1 MTRTLKGK
9 ETMNAIVNI
18 GMNFPSLHN
27 PTRAERSE
35 AAEKVN
41 SMAKATVLGAASE
54 TKSATKAAA
63 TAAEATEAAAQS
75 ISGDDFLLLLVT
87 QMQNQD
93 PLEPMDNA
101 DMLAQLAQFT
111 SLEQMNELTDRV
123 GTLSGN
129 IDQLNFIS
137 ANSLLG
143 REIDGIDMNGDL
155 VTGEVEG
162 VTMESSIVY
171 LAVGDS
177 LVSMAGVVEVR

>member
-1 MTRTLKGK
+1 
-9 ETMNAIVNI
+9 MNAIVNI

-27 PTRAERSE
+27 PTRAERNE

-41 SMAKATVLGAASE
+41 SMAKATLFGAATE
-54 TKSATKAAA
+54 TKSTTK
-63 TAAEATEAAAQS
+63 TTGSSTTETGEAFRS
-75 ISGDDFLLLLVT
+75 VSGDDFLLLLVT

-111 SLEQMNELTDRV
+111 SLEQMNEMTDTV
-123 GTLSGN
+123 ETLGGN

-137 ANSLLG
+137 ANGLLG
-143 REIDGIDMNGDL
+143 REIDGIDVNGDL
-155 VTGEVEG
+155 VTGEVEA

-171 LAVGDS
+171 LTVGDS
-177 LVSMAGVVEVR
+177 IVSMAGVVEVR

>member
-1 MTRTLKGK
+1 
-9 ETMNAIVNI
+9 MNAIVNV

-27 PTRAERSE
+27 PTRAEREE

-41 SMAKATVLGAASE
+41 SMAKATLLGATTE
-54 TKSATKAAA
+54 TKSATKAADTSTDETESA
-63 TAAEATEAAAQS
+63 TDT

-111 SLEQMNELTDRV
+111 SLEQMNELGDTV
-123 GTLSGN
+123 ETLSGN

-143 REIDGIDMNGDL
+143 REIEGIDMTGEL

-171 LAVGDS
+171 LTVGDS
-177 LVSMAGVVEVR
+177 LVSMAGVLEVR